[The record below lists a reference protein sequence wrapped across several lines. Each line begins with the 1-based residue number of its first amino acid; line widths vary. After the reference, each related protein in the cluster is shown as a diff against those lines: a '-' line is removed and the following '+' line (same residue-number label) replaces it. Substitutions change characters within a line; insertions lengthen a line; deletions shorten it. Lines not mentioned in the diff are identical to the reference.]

1 MEKKSDEELKQIKPS
16 VTYLCWDQSDRW
28 IITACTDMTI
38 KVWDSFTSELL
49 QVMTGHK
56 KEVYVLESHPFHSK
70 VCTGSYVY
78 YNIFKLIYFF
88 LNLCYL
94 RFC

>member
-1 MEKKSDEELKQIKPS
+1 MLNYFSICEKKSDEELKQIKPS

-38 KVWDSFTSELL
+38 KVWDTNTTELL

-70 VCTGSYVY
+70 VSKIMISSTTNS
-78 YNIFKLIYFF
+78 NKLF
-88 LNLCYL
+88 
-94 RFC
+94 

>member
-1 MEKKSDEELKQIKPS
+1 MDEELKQIKPS

-28 IITACTDMTI
+28 VITACTDMTI
-38 KVWDSFTSELL
+38 KVWDSNTTELL

-70 VCTGSYVY
+70 VKLNNLEISLQFILIIQIYT
-78 YNIFKLIYFF
+78 YN
-88 LNLCYL
+88 L
-94 RFC
+94 RFY